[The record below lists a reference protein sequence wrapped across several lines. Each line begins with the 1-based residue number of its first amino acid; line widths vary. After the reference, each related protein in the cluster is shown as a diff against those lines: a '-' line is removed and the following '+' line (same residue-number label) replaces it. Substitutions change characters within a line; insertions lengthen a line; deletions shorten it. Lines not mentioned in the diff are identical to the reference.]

1 MSEFETGSFPSPT
14 PDGGWTNTSG
24 PLSSRWARVVPP
36 AVGGVGPEP
45 VEPPPG
51 RLAAM
56 EASLTE
62 QIIELEEQVLRLRHD
77 LRHAR

>member
-1 MSEFETGSFPSPT
+1 
-14 PDGGWTNTSG
+14 
-24 PLSSRWARVVPP
+24 
-36 AVGGVGPEP
+36 
-45 VEPPPG
+45 
-51 RLAAM
+51 M